1 VGSPTRIADVADPQ
15 PSDSLAKFAEE
26 HGLSFAASASLPAQ
40 GSTLSAGGT
49 VDGAASG
56 KLTGDLDATLA
67 RYSYVHTTTDADNR
81 THSETRHFT
90 FVVTQLPESI
100 GFIPY
105 LGFSGP
111 SSNFSPF
118 AGSNETEGVDL
129 GEDKALDSSHACA
142 YKGASKSWLTQLFS
156 PSLLDWL
163 ARSDDDFGFELA
175 NGVLCAGRSSRITD
189 QGGLETAWDDAGH
202 LAGAI
207 RKECMEEV
215 ESGDAAAD
223 SAEEVGADDPRM
235 EAALA
240 KANVPSPTAVD
251 SAAGAFN
258 SVLLEAPST
267 YWSGFLRA
275 FVIWLLINLF
285 GSAITIN
292 VVVQA
297 SSAITGLIVAEVAL
311 LLLLFFFTLRSVV
324 RGRSA
329 KYAVEAFYR
338 AYAADR
344 KLKLEP
350 PLKFAATHAEAKL
363 PFKPDRVFTG
373 TLPGGLEGS
382 LALSGDGSKRSD
394 RIAMVAGPRGPFA
407 EDELQPEASGI
418 TAKLLDSYVER
429 LEEAVTAPQSG

>member
-1 VGSPTRIADVADPQ
+1 MTDPQ
-15 PSDSLAKFAEE
+15 SSDSLAKFAEMN
-26 HGLSFAASASLPAQ
+26 GLAFAASASLPSQ
-40 GSTLSAGGT
+40 GDTLAKGGR
-49 VDGAASG
+49 VEGAASG
-56 KLTGDLDATLA
+56 ELAGAIDATLA
-67 RYSYVHTTTDADNR
+67 HYTYTYTWTDADNHS
-81 THSETRHFT
+81 HSETRHFT

-100 GFIPY
+100 GFVPY

-111 SSNFSPF
+111 SSHFSPF
-118 AGSNETEGVDL
+118 AGSGDTEGVDL
-129 GEDKALDSSHACA
+129 GEDEALDDAHACA
-142 YKGASKSWLTQLFS
+142 YKGTSKSWLTQLFS

-175 NGVLCAGRSSRITD
+175 NGVLCVGRSSLVTD
-189 QGGLETAWDDAGH
+189 PGHLKTVWDDAGH

-223 SAEEVGADDPRM
+223 SAQEVGADDPRM

-240 KANVPSPTAVD
+240 KAKVPSPPTVN

-258 SVLLEAPST
+258 SVLMEAPST

-297 SSAITGLIVAEVAL
+297 SSAVTGLIVAEVAL
-311 LLLLFFFTLRSVV
+311 LLLIFAFTLRSVV

-329 KYAVEAFYR
+329 KYAAEAFYR

-344 KLKLEP
+344 GLTLEP

-373 TLPGGLEGS
+373 NLPGGLEGS
-382 LALSGDGSKRSD
+382 LVLSGDGSKRSD

-407 EDELQPEASGI
+407 DDELKAEASGI
-418 TAKLLDSYVER
+418 TAKLLDGYVER
-429 LEEAVTAPQSG
+429 LEEAVTAPQAA